1 MWVLALVLLC
11 AGVSLLAAAIVASGA
26 PAAPDRAAVRP
37 SVHLSR
43 LKPPRAFASCASLV
57 RYGTTNL
64 ARTAG
69 IPETPVQPLASS
81 VGRTPTPTGAA
92 PEPAGQ
98 QTAGSTNGSTSY
110 STTNDQE
117 PGVEEPDIVKT
128 DGATIFTVSGTTLHA
143 VAVSGG
149 APKLVGSLDL
159 GPSGYGAQLLLDGS
173 WLLVISSSS
182 PVEPVAGGAPRPGG
196 PALIEPSPYYYG
208 GQTTVDRVDVSDPAA
223 MKVIG
228 TLSID
233 GSFVDA
239 RQNGSTARIVI
250 SSAPRAIASA
260 GLRAS
265 VAGYVPRW
273 RYHGLVSGR
282 RTQRFVAGCSDI
294 ARPPQF
300 SGLGMV
306 TIFTIPIE
314 RGVAFATTEALM
326 ADAQVV
332 YGSLTSI
339 YLATQTWIAPSTP
352 ADRLPSGTTTQ
363 VDRFDASSREST
375 TFVASGQVPG
385 YLLNQ
390 FSLSESGGYLR
401 VASTSSPDYW
411 DGGVPQVPSQSYVT
425 VLATR
430 GDQLVP
436 VGALSGL
443 GSSQKIYSV
452 RFVENTGYVVTFR
465 QVDPLYTIDLS
476 DPTAPRVAGQLE
488 LEGYSSYLHP
498 LGDGLLLGVGQ
509 DVGTNNEPSGVQ
521 LELFDISERSAPKL
535 LQKTTLGLGSSSQVQ
550 YDHHAFLFWAPTD
563 LAVLPVQIYPVYAVP
578 PTPAP
583 GVRGAGTTTTS
594 SPPGPSSNDEFT
606 GAIGLQIDR
615 GGISE
620 VGRISHP
627 ASSGYAPPILRSIV
641 IGDRLYTLSGEG
653 ILASRLHTLAPATFV
668 AFPAPAPPTGT
679 GGSGASGSGTAVS
692 ATSGSSGGR

>member
-1 MWVLALVLLC
+1 VP
-11 AGVSLLAAAIVASGA
+11 AGTA
-26 PAAPDRAAVRP
+26 PAP
-37 SVHLSR
+37 
-43 LKPPRAFASCASLV
+43 
-57 RYGTTNL
+57 
-64 ARTAG
+64 
-69 IPETPVQPLASS
+69 
-81 VGRTPTPTGAA
+81 GA
-92 PEPAGQ
+92 Q
-98 QTAGSTNGSTSY
+98 QTAGSTNGSTSF
-110 STTNDQE
+110 STTNNQE

-128 DGATIFTVSGTTLHA
+128 DGATIFALSGTTLHA

-149 APKLVGSLDL
+149 EPKLVGSLDL

-173 WLLVISSSS
+173 WLLVISSSR
-182 PVEPVAGGAPRPGG
+182 PIEPLVGGAPRPGG
-196 PALIEPSPYYYG
+196 AALIYPSPYYYSA
-208 GQTTVDRVDVSDPAA
+208 QTTVDRVDVSDPSA
-223 MKVIG
+223 MRVIG

-250 SSAPRAIASA
+250 SSAPRAIATPA
-260 GLRAS
+260 LQAS
-265 VAGYVPRW
+265 VAGYVPSW

-282 RTQRFVAGCSDI
+282 RMQRFVAGCSQI
-294 ARPPQF
+294 ARPSQF

-306 TIFTIPIE
+306 SIFTIGID
-314 RGVAFATTEALM
+314 RGLAFATTDALM

-332 YGSLTSI
+332 YGSLSSI
-339 YLATQTWIAPSTP
+339 YLATQAWVAPSTP

-363 VDRFDASSREST
+363 IDRFDASSPEST

-411 DGGVPQVPSQSYVT
+411 DGAMTTAASQSYVT

-430 GDQLVP
+430 GDKLVA

-452 RFVENTGYVVTFR
+452 RFVGNTGYVVTFR

-476 DPTAPRVAGQLE
+476 DPTAPRVAGALE

-498 LGDGLLLGVGQ
+498 LGNGLLLGVGQ

-521 LELFDISERSAPKL
+521 LELFDVSDRSAPKL
-535 LQKTTLGLGSSSQVQ
+535 LQKTALGLGSSSQVQ

-563 LAVLPVQIYPVYAVP
+563 LAVLPVQIYPVYGVA
-578 PTPAP
+578 PAP
-583 GVRGAGTTTTS
+583 APAPAKAGTGITTTT
-594 SPPGPSSNDEFT
+594 SPPGPSAAEQFT
-606 GAIGLQIDR
+606 GAIGLHVDR

-627 ASSGYAPPILRSIV
+627 PSSGYAPPILRSIV

-653 ILASRLHTLAPATFV
+653 ILASRLHTLAPVAFA
-668 AFPAPAPPTGT
+668 AFPAPVPPTGA
-679 GGSGASGSGTAVS
+679 GRSGASGSGTAASGRSVS
-692 ATSGSSGGR
+692 TGGR